1 MDNILRM
8 NVSKAFEK
16 LPEERSSEWLLKW
29 PQLHNLAQIIRS
41 ILENQSILFVRGA
54 IIAGIVPCD
63 DGLVQLDDMRMV
75 EIFKYGILLIK
86 NFGHYCLAIGVTFWC
101 ELDSKELVSSSGQFN
116 FTKCTLA

>member
-54 IIAGIVPCD
+54 IIAGIVPSD

-86 NFGHYCLAIGVTFWC
+86 NFGHYCLAIGVTF
-101 ELDSKELVSSSGQFN
+101 
-116 FTKCTLA
+116 